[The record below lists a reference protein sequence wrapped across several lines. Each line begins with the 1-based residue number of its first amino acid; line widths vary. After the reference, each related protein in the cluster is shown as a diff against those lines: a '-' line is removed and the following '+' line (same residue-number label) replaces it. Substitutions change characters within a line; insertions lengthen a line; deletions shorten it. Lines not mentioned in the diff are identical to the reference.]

1 MNSAQAK
8 QISITDILDKLG
20 YTPTRSNQNESWY
33 LSPFRNE
40 KTPSFKVNVRKN
52 IYFDFGEG
60 SGGTIIDFVMH
71 YNNCTIQEALRKLKN
86 ESHSSSFHQQ
96 KNLETFDLT
105 VKAYE
110 VIKVKDLQNK
120 YLLEYASSR
129 KLNIEI
135 VKKYCKEIHYRIR
148 GKNYYGLGF
157 RNDAGDYEVR
167 NKYVKLML
175 GKKEISTIKN
185 NQNSIILFEG
195 WSDFISFLTL
205 YPEQELKHDYIVLNS
220 VSMLPKAIEE
230 LYNYTIKHLYNYTII
245 QLYNYIEI
253 VCCFDNDSA
262 GDKAT
267 LKLQNIFKNQVKD
280 GRIRYP
286 DHKDLNEYLIAIKTK
301 SG

>member
-1 MNSAQAK
+1 MDYQTAK
-8 QISITDILDKLG
+8 KIDIIS
-20 YTPTRSNQNESWY
+20 Y
-33 LSPFRNE
+33 LKKTGREPAKIKGNTAWFISVLRNE
-40 KTPSFKVNVRKN
+40 KTPSFKIDIEKN
-52 IYFDFGEG
+52 LWYDFGIG
-60 SGGTIIDFVMH
+60 LGGTIIDLLMQLHKFSAKDALKMLS
-71 YNNCTIQEALRKLKN
+71 NNTF
-86 ESHSSSFHQQ
+86 SFHQQ
-96 KNLETFDLT
+96 KNLETFDLSE
-105 VKAYE
+105 KAYE

-286 DHKDLNEYLIAIKTK
+286 DHKDLNDYLLSLRKHR
-301 SG
+301 

>member
-1 MNSAQAK
+1 MNITQAK
-8 QISITDILDKLG
+8 QIPITDLLTKLG
-20 YTPTRSNQNESWY
+20 HTPVRTNQNESWY
-33 LSPFRNE
+33 LSPFRTE

-60 SGGTIIDFVMH
+60 LGGTIIDFTML
-71 YNNCTIQEALRKLKN
+71 YNNCTIQEALQKIKN
-86 ESHSSSFHQQ
+86 ESHSPFFHP
-96 KNLETFDLT
+96 
-105 VKAYE
+105 
-110 VIKVKDLQNK
+110 QNK
-120 YLLEYASSR
+120 KLEISNKTEKNYEITKVTELKNRNLLEYATIRSLGLEMVR
-129 KLNIEI
+129 
-135 VKKYCKEIHYRIR
+135 KYCKEIHYRIK
-148 GKNYYGLGF
+148 GKNYYGIGF
-157 RNDAGDYEVR
+157 RNDAGNYEVR

-230 LYNYTIKHLYNYTII
+230 LYNYTII
-245 QLYNYIEI
+245 QLYNFIKI

-267 LKLQNIFKNQVKD
+267 LKLQNIFKNQIKD

-286 DHKDLNEYLIAIKTK
+286 DHKDLNDYLL
-301 SG
+301 SLRNHR